1 MACGNIGERF
11 EAVSVHERLIRKKD
25 FADLFRTLNEK
36 FAEVEEL
43 QRAINAVFEDIK
55 HQATSYAVRRSNQ
68 EPAAAVVV
76 MRQADIIAHEIL
88 QEELG
93 ADGRAK
99 IEKAS
104 TEMKE
109 LSARLEKEIAELS
122 TEINGLREQEK
133 LTIIKQK
140 RSRADKEQAAL
151 QIRGIEE
158 RIESLEGEI
167 EKELEGK

>member
-1 MACGNIGERF
+1 
-11 EAVSVHERLIRKKD
+11 
-25 FADLFRTLNEK
+25 
-36 FAEVEEL
+36 
-43 QRAINAVFEDIK
+43 
-55 HQATSYAVRRSNQ
+55 
-68 EPAAAVVV
+68 
-76 MRQADIIAHEIL
+76 MREADIIAHEIL

-104 TEMKE
+104 TELKE